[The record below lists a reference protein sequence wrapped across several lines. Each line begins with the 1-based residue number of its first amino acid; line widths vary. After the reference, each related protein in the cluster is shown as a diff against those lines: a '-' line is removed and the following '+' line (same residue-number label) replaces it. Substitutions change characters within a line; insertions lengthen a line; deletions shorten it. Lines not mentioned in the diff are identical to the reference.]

1 MKNLPFNLY
10 LAAQVRECEQIAINE
25 FGIQSLHL
33 MQNAATSLWTVVQQ
47 RWSKAKKIA
56 VFCGAGNNGGD
67 GYFLATFALKA
78 GLEVIVYRIEELT
91 QLTGDA
97 QIACETYQQAGGR
110 IALFEP
116 SLSNDAE
123 LIVDALLGTG
133 LNREVTGSYA
143 EAIKYINQADCP
155 VLAVD
160 IPSGLHADTGK
171 TLTCAVQADVTVSFV
186 ALKQGMFTGD
196 GVTCTG
202 EILYADLAIPTE
214 VFKRVLP
221 SAQRLKPVILPRRLR
236 NTHKGS
242 YGHVLVIGGDRGFSG
257 AVRLAAEAALRTGA
271 GLVSVAT
278 HPDHAHTIN
287 SGRFEL
293 MVHGVENMTQLAP
306 LLDKASVIVLG
317 TGLGQQ
323 AWGAA
328 LFVAAI
334 TQQKPLVIDA
344 DALSL
349 LVKHPH
355 YQPNQIL
362 TPHPGEAAR
371 LLFCST
377 QEIAANR
384 FAAVQKIQANYGGVC
399 LLKGAGTLLADGQ
412 GISVLNAGN
421 PGMASGGMGDVL
433 SGVIGGLLAQGL
445 SLTQATEAGA
455 YIHSTAAD
463 LAAAEL
469 GERGLLAGDLM
480 PYLRRLVN

>member
-33 MQNAATSLWTVVQQ
+33 MQNAATALWTVVQQ
-47 RWSKAKKIA
+47 RWSKVKKIA
-56 VFCGAGNNGGD
+56 IFCGAGNNGGD

-78 GLEVIVYRIEELT
+78 GLEVVVYRIEELT

-97 QIACETYQQAGGR
+97 LIACQTYQQAGGQ

-116 SLSNDAE
+116 SLINEAE

-133 LNREVTGSYA
+133 LNREITGRYA
-143 EAIKYINQADCP
+143 EAIGYINQAACP
-155 VLAVD
+155 ILAVD

-171 TLTCAVQADVTVSFV
+171 TLTCAVQADVSVSFV

-196 GVTCTG
+196 GVTCSG
-202 EILYADLAIPTE
+202 QILYADLAIPTE
-214 VFKRVLP
+214 IFKRIQP
-221 SAQRLKPVILPRRLR
+221 SAQRLKPVVLPRRLR

-242 YGHVLVIGGDRGFSG
+242 YGHVLVIGGDIGFSG

-278 HPDHAHTIN
+278 HPDHAHIIN

-293 MVHGVENMTQLAP
+293 MVHAVENTNHLAP

-344 DALSL
+344 DALNL

-355 YQPNQIL
+355 YQPNRIL

-377 QEIAANR
+377 QDIAANR

-399 LLKGAGTLLADGQ
+399 LLKGAGTLMADGQ
-412 GISVLNAGN
+412 GISILNAGN

-445 SLTQATEAGA
+445 SLAQATETGA